1 MRGACGAHAT
11 QRVLCA
17 PYAIDHP
24 AGALLPFVFAI
35 MHAAAPS
42 STPHAPSHSGSR
54 LAHKAFWIM
63 SRRVTVMAGCV
74 DLAFLLLFLWFDA
87 PLLAWLNI
95 GSIALYAAA
104 YALLM
109 RRMNGM
115 ALVLIWTEVL
125 GHATIGTL
133 LIGWDSGFHYYLLM
147 FIPATIVSGAHRLRP
162 FVLVGMLFLFYI
174 GLHTAALQFG
184 TLAPLRP
191 PGLWVVHAFNVAVV
205 FAMAAYTANYYYGTV
220 RRAERQLAALAAT
233 DPLTGLSNRRS
244 LLDRAEQVL
253 AQARRT
259 DQPTALVLA
268 DIDHFKHTNDTH
280 GHEVGDRTIVHVAA
294 LLTRCCRAQDMAAR
308 WGGEEFLVLLPSTT
322 ASAAA
327 VLAERLRDAVA
338 QQPLPH
344 DGGAIAVTL
353 SLGVAEVL
361 GQESLGA
368 AIARADLAL
377 YRSKEMGRNRVTV
390 SDSLPTAA
398 MPHPSPAQA
407 DRYASETTR
416 AASV

>member
-1 MRGACGAHAT
+1 
-11 QRVLCA
+11 
-17 PYAIDHP
+17 
-24 AGALLPFVFAI
+24 
-35 MHAAAPS
+35 MHAAPPLSTS
-42 STPHAPSHSGSR
+42 SASTHSGSR

-95 GSIALYAAA
+95 ASIALYAAA

-162 FVLVGMLFLFYI
+162 FVLVGLLFLFYI

-244 LLDRAEQVL
+244 LLDRAEQAL
-253 AQARRT
+253 AQTHRT
-259 DQPTALVLA
+259 DQPMALVLA
-268 DIDHFKHTNDTH
+268 DIDHFKHINDTH
-280 GHEVGDRTIVHVAA
+280 GHEVGDRAIVHVAT
-294 LLTRCCRAQDMAAR
+294 LLAHCCRAQDMAAR
-308 WGGEEFLVLLPSTT
+308 WGGEEFLILLPATT
-322 ASAAA
+322 GSAAA

-338 QQPLPH
+338 AQPLPH
-344 DGGAIAVTL
+344 DGSAIAVTL

-361 GQESLGA
+361 AQESLGT
-368 AIARADLAL
+368 AIARADRAL
-377 YRSKEMGRNRVTV
+377 YRSKETGRNRVTM
-390 SDSLPTAA
+390 SDGPSTAA
-398 MPHPSPAQA
+398 MPEPA
-407 DRYASETTR
+407 
-416 AASV
+416 AASAA